1 MFNIIIKLSFH
12 AIVEAAKTN
21 IYLNPHSYEEVP
33 LNGKKAYLP
42 AGFELV
48 VNGS

>member
-33 LNGKKAYLP
+33 LNGKKAGRVEWKLS
-42 AGFELV
+42 